1 MLEVKKGD
9 TVYIASSDSRVND
22 FTSTV
27 KSVGKKYITIDNGG
41 YKFSQDTHICEQW
54 GVYTIFK
61 NKEEFDNY
69 ERKRAQLNYIC
80 LNQCKLKYVLTDE
93 EIENIY
99 NKLKNYDSGRT
110 K

>member
-1 MLEVKKGD
+1 MLEIKKGD

-27 KSVGKKYITIDNGG
+27 KSVGKKWITIDDGG
-41 YKFSQDTHICEQW
+41 YKFSQVTHICEQW
-54 GVYTIFK
+54 GVYSIFK
-61 NKEEFDNY
+61 NKEEFDYYN
-69 ERKRAQLNYIC
+69 RKRVQLQYIN
-80 LNQCKLKYVLTDE
+80 LNRCKLEYVLTDE

-99 NKLKNYDSGRT
+99 NKLKDYGTGRI